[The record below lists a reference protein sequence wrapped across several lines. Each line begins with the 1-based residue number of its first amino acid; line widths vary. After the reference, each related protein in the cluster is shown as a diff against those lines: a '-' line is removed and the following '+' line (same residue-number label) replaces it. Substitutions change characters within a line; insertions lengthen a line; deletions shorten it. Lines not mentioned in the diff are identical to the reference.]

1 MTTDQKARQVFSN
14 CCHCGCK
21 LTANYGNGLC
31 LKCMGVTRK
40 NFLKLPMRERRRIL
54 RAQAD
59 ALLEVMPNYPED
71 L

>member
-1 MTTDQKARQVFSN
+1 MKVFTHCN
-14 CCHCGCK
+14 GCGCK
-21 LTANYGNGLC
+21 LTADYKNGLC
-31 LKCMGVTRK
+31 LACMGITRK